1 MDTLVPIYSYVKRRK
16 QNVKINKI
24 ESLLKILVSRVLQGL
39 ILGPILFSLFMNE
52 LYLFIKKD
60 HFANIAHNTTRYAA
74 FKDIATL
81 LVIIKSELEEAINC
95 FETNHMFANPD
106 HFQAFVVHRNKNING
121 NCNLKVNRIGIECK
135 NSVNLL
141 GIEIDNKLLF
151 H

>member
-1 MDTLVPIYSYVKRRK
+1 
-16 QNVKINKI
+16 
-24 ESLLKILVSRVLQGL
+24 
-39 ILGPILFSLFMNE
+39 MNE

-60 HFANIAHNTTRYAA
+60 DFANFAHNTTRYGA
-74 FKDIATL
+74 FKDITNL

-95 FETNHMFANPD
+95 FQTNHMFANPD
-106 HFQAFVVHRNKNING
+106 KFQAFVVHRNKNING

-135 NSVNLL
+135 NYVNLL